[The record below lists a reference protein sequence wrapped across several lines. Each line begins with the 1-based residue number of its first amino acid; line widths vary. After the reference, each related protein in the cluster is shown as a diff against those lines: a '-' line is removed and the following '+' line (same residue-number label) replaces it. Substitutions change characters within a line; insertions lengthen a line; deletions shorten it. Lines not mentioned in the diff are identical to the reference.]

1 MGEGAGG
8 GEQKEFIGLFRVIGS
23 VLQCIQGSSF
33 IISNQEKAEVIKQ
46 FTKVVVNSVNE
57 IPDDWMSI
65 IPYSK
70 EGAQET
76 KKCFEIVSGKSNKK
90 ELPKDDI
97 EEIIKIKSDSKMS
110 PEVNLEVKPE
120 TRPDPKPKELD
131 WHETK
136 SGRPMPSLRFVR

>member
-1 MGEGAGG
+1 MLYKVKIETD
-8 GEQKEFIGLFRVIGS
+8 IMVIADNNAS
-23 VLQCIQGSSF
+23 AVEIAKKNAPS
-33 IISNQEKAEVIKQ
+33 EVSLYGKG
-46 FTKVVVNSVNE
+46 TAHVVNSVNE

-76 KKCFEIVSGKSNKK
+76 KKCFEIVSAGKSNKK

-110 PEVNLEVKPE
+110 SEVNLEVKPE

>member
-1 MGEGAGG
+1 MLYKVKIETDIMVVADNNASAV
-8 GEQKEFIGLFRVIGS
+8 EIAKKNAPS
-23 VLQCIQGSSF
+23 
-33 IISNQEKAEVIKQ
+33 EVSLYGKG
-46 FTKVVVNSVNE
+46 TAYVVNSVNE

-70 EGAQET
+70 DGAWET
-76 KKCFEIVSGKSNKK
+76 KKCFEIVSAGKSNKK